1 MVVVSE
7 LTKYYS
13 GRRAVSRLSLEI
25 LPGEIVSFLGI
36 NGAGKTTALRMLAGI
51 LLPDSGSIS
60 VFGHDLSREPEL
72 AKKITGYIPDRP
84 YLYPRLTARE
94 HLIFC
99 GSIFGL
105 PRAGLATRIEE
116 LLNEFSLLKHADE
129 LSESFSH
136 GMKQR
141 LAICAAL
148 LHQPKFLV
156 VDEPLIGLDPHGTR
170 HLKEYLRSLAGQG
183 VAILLS
189 THLLNVAEEL
199 ADRVAI
205 IHQSELLRID
215 TLSNIR
221 GDQSLE
227 HVFLALT
234 EEQDDT

>member
-1 MVVVSE
+1 MVVVSSV
-7 LTKYYS
+7 TKYYS
-13 GRRAVSRLSLEI
+13 GKRAVSCLSLEI

-72 AKKITGYIPDRP
+72 AKRITGYIPDRP

-105 PRAGLATRIEE
+105 PRADLSARIDA
-116 LLNEFSLLKHADE
+116 LLEEFSLIKHADE

-170 HLKEYLRSLAGQG
+170 HLKEYLRRLAGQG

-221 GDQSLE
+221 GDNSLE

>member
-1 MVVVSE
+1 MIQIAD
-7 LTKYYS
+7 LTKEYS
-13 GRRAVSRLSLEI
+13 GRAAVKQLSLNI
-25 LPGEIVSFLGI
+25 ASGEIVSFLGV

-60 VFGHDLSREPEL
+60 VFGHDLRQNPQA
-72 AKKITGYIPDRP
+72 AKRISGYIPDRP

-99 GSIFGL
+99 GSIFGI
-105 PRAGLATRIEE
+105 PRKLLSERID
-116 LLNEFSLLKHADE
+116 LLLHEFSLTKHADE

-141 LAICAAL
+141 LAICVAL

-156 VDEPLIGLDPHGTR
+156 VDEPLVGLDPHGTR
-170 HLKEYLRSLAGQG
+170 HLKEYLRMLAGQG

-199 ADRVAI
+199 AQRVAI
-205 IHQSELLRID
+205 IHQAELLRID
-215 TLSNIR
+215 TLENIR
-221 GDQSLE
+221 GDHSLE

-234 EEQDDT
+234 EEQEDT

>member
-1 MVVVSE
+1 MILVTD
-7 LTKYYS
+7 LTKKYS
-13 GRRAVSRLSLEI
+13 GRPAVNALTLTIS
-25 LPGEIVSFLGI
+25 PGEIVSFLGV

-60 VFGHDLSREPEL
+60 VFGHDLSRNPQA
-72 AKKITGYIPDRP
+72 AKRITGYIPDRP

-99 GSIFGL
+99 GSIFGISRDL
-105 PRAGLATRIEE
+105 LTKRIEE
-116 LLNEFSLLKHADE
+116 LLHEFSLTKHADE

-141 LAICAAL
+141 LAICVAL

-156 VDEPLIGLDPHGTR
+156 VDEPLVGLDPHGTR
-170 HLKEYLRSLAGQG
+170 HLKDYLRMLASQG

-199 ADRVAI
+199 ANRVAI
-205 IHQSELLRID
+205 IHQAELLRID
-215 TLSNIR
+215 TLTNIR
-221 GDQSLE
+221 GDHSLE

-234 EEQDDT
+234 EEQEDT